1 MSTRPQHGLISLRGL
16 SRERLEGLLDRAQSY
31 VGSPVSSDLAWATV
45 TTAFFEAS
53 TRTRLSFERAAHRL
67 GAHVMDLSPDLSS
80 ATKGESFK
88 DTILTLTA
96 IGTDLFVIR
105 HSLADAADLAAAWSG
120 RPVINAGVGR
130 REHPTQTLIDAMTLR
145 QEFGHLDGLRMAIVG
160 DISNSRVAR
169 SHLEA
174 FPTLGVNLTLVGPTP
189 FLPNHNPWGVRVSTE
204 LDEELGDVDVVY
216 LLRIQNERGASEGIP
231 ADQSYARRYGMN
243 AERLSLL
250 KPAAV
255 VMHPGPMNR
264 GVEID
269 DAVADGERSLILE
282 QVANG
287 VPLRMAAIAEAL
299 GGSG

>member
-1 MSTRPQHGLISLRGL
+1 MSNRSQHGLLSLRGL
-16 SRERLEGLLDRAQSY
+16 SRERLEGLLDRAQTY
-31 VGSPVSSDLAWATV
+31 VGSPMSSDLTGATV
-45 TTAFFEAS
+45 TTTFFEAS

-80 ATKGESFK
+80 TTKGESFK

-96 IGTDLFVIR
+96 IGTDLFVVR
-105 HSLADAADLAAAWSG
+105 HWLADAADLAAEWSG
-120 RPVINAGVGR
+120 RPVINAGVGS

-160 DISNSRVAR
+160 DSSNSRVAR
-169 SHLEA
+169 GHLEA
-174 FPTLGVNLTLVGPTP
+174 FPTLGVKLTLVGPTP
-189 FLPNHNPWGVRVSTE
+189 FLPNRNPWGVRVSTD

-216 LLRIQNERGASEGIP
+216 LLRIQNERGASKGIP
-231 ADQSYARRYGMN
+231 ADQSYARRYGMSV
-243 AERLSLL
+243 ERLSML

-269 DAVADGERSLILE
+269 DAVADGERSLILD

-287 VPLRMAAIAEAL
+287 VPLRMAVIAEAL